1 MKFIADVMLGR
12 LAKWM
17 RLLGFDVLYD
27 RAMTDNELI
36 RISLEQDRVIL
47 TRDTGLVAR
56 PLASNHV
63 FIKSDNVRQQLDQV
77 LTTFH
82 ITSMPGPL
90 TRCPVCNTSLSPV
103 AKPDIRDL
111 VSNYVYEKNK
121 SFLRCGK
128 CGRAYWRGTHV
139 KRMKIVG
146 NKIAGPIS

>member
-1 MKFIADVMLGR
+1 MKFVADVMLGR

-27 RAMTDNELI
+27 RAISDNEII
-36 RISLEQDRVIL
+36 RISLEQARVIL

-63 FIKSDNVRQQLDQV
+63 FINNDNVRQQLQQV

-90 TRCPVCNTSLSPV
+90 TRCSVCNTLLLPV
-103 AKPDIRDL
+103 AKQDVRDL
-111 VSNYVYEKNK
+111 VPLYVYEKNNT
-121 SFLRCGK
+121 FLRCESCRK
-128 CGRAYWRGTHV
+128 IYWQGTHV
-139 KRMKIVG
+139 KRMELK
-146 NKIAGPIS
+146 K

>member
-1 MKFIADVMLGR
+1 MKFIADIMLGR

-27 RAMTDNELI
+27 RAISDNEII
-36 RISLEQDRVIL
+36 RISLEQARVIL

-63 FIKSDNVRQQLDQV
+63 FINNDNVRQQLQQV

-90 TRCPVCNTSLSPV
+90 TRCSVCNTLLLPV
-103 AKPDIRDL
+103 AKQDVRDL
-111 VSNYVYEKNK
+111 VPLYVYEKNNT
-121 SFLRCGK
+121 FLRCESCRK
-128 CGRAYWRGTHV
+128 IYWQGTHV
-139 KRMKIVG
+139 KRMELK
-146 NKIAGPIS
+146 K

>member
-27 RAMTDNELI
+27 RAISDNEII
-36 RISLEQDRVIL
+36 RISLEQARVIL

-63 FIKSDNVRQQLDQV
+63 FINNDNVRQQLQQV

-90 TRCPVCNTSLSPV
+90 TRCSVCNTLLLPV
-103 AKPDIRDL
+103 AKQDVRDL
-111 VSNYVYEKNK
+111 VPLYVYEKNNT
-121 SFLRCGK
+121 FLRCESCRK
-128 CGRAYWRGTHV
+128 IYWQGTHV
-139 KRMKIVG
+139 KKMELK
-146 NKIAGPIS
+146 K

>member
-27 RAMTDNELI
+27 RTVSDNEI
-36 RISLEQDRVIL
+36 IHISLTQGRAIL

-63 FIKSDNVRQQLDQV
+63 FIEHDHVRHQLDQV
-77 LTTFH
+77 LTTCH

-90 TRCPVCNTSLSPV
+90 TRCSVCNTLLSPV
-103 AKPDIRDL
+103 AKEDVRDL
-111 VSNYVYEKNK
+111 VPRYVFEKNS
-121 SFLRCGK
+121 SFLRCENCCK
-128 CGRAYWRGTHV
+128 VYWKGTHV
-139 KRMKIVG
+139 RRIKLKE
-146 NKIAGPIS
+146 AGRK

>member
-1 MKFIADVMLGR
+1 MKFVADVMLGR

-27 RAMTDNELI
+27 RTMTDNELI

-63 FIKSDNVRQQLDQV
+63 FIEHDHVRQQLDQV
-77 LTTFH
+77 LTTCH

-90 TRCPVCNTSLSPV
+90 TRCSVCNTPLWQV
-103 AKPDIRDL
+103 AKQDVKDYVPQH
-111 VSNYVYEKNK
+111 VYEKNNI
-121 SFLRCGK
+121 FLRCYICDK
-128 CGRAYWRGTHV
+128 IYWRGSHV
-139 KRMKIVG
+139 MRMESRK
-146 NKIAGPIS
+146 

>member
-1 MKFIADVMLGR
+1 MLGR

-27 RAMTDNELI
+27 RAISDNEII
-36 RISLEQDRVIL
+36 RISLEQARVIL

-63 FIKSDNVRQQLDQV
+63 FINNDNVRQQLQQV

-90 TRCPVCNTSLSPV
+90 TRCSVCNTLLLPV
-103 AKPDIRDL
+103 AKQDVRDL
-111 VSNYVYEKNK
+111 VPLYVYEKNNT
-121 SFLRCGK
+121 FLRCESCRK
-128 CGRAYWRGTHV
+128 IYWQGTHV
-139 KRMKIVG
+139 KRMELK
-146 NKIAGPIS
+146 K

>member
-1 MKFIADVMLGR
+1 MKFIADIMLGR

-27 RAMTDNELI
+27 RAISDNEII
-36 RISLEQDRVIL
+36 RISLEQARVIL

-63 FIKSDNVRQQLDQV
+63 FINNDNVRQQLQQV

-90 TRCPVCNTSLSPV
+90 TRCSVCNTLLLPV
-103 AKPDIRDL
+103 AKQDVRDL
-111 VSNYVYEKNK
+111 VPLYVYEKNNT
-121 SFLRCGK
+121 FLRCESCRK
-128 CGRAYWRGTHV
+128 IYWQGTHV
-139 KRMKIVG
+139 KKMELK
-146 NKIAGPIS
+146 K

>member
-1 MKFIADVMLGR
+1 MLGR

-27 RAMTDNELI
+27 RTMGDNELI

-63 FIKSDNVRQQLDQV
+63 FIDNDTVGQQLQQV

-82 ITSMPGPL
+82 LASMPEPL
-90 TRCPVCNTSLSPV
+90 TRCSACNSLLSPV
-103 AKPDIRDL
+103 AKQNVRDL
-111 VSNYVYEKNK
+111 VPLYVYEKNN
-121 SFLRCGK
+121 SFLRCENCGK
-128 CGRAYWRGTHV
+128 AYWKGTHV
-139 KRMKIVG
+139 RRMKLQGVETQ
-146 NKIAGPIS
+146 

>member
-1 MKFIADVMLGR
+1 MKFVADVMLGR

-27 RAMTDNELI
+27 RAISDNEII
-36 RISLEQDRVIL
+36 RISLEQARVIL

-63 FIKSDNVRQQLDQV
+63 FINNDNVRQQLQQV

-90 TRCPVCNTSLSPV
+90 TRCSVCNTLLLPV
-103 AKPDIRDL
+103 AKQDVRDL
-111 VSNYVYEKNK
+111 VPLYVYEKNNT
-121 SFLRCGK
+121 FLRCESCRK
-128 CGRAYWRGTHV
+128 IYWQGTHV
-139 KRMKIVG
+139 KKMELK
-146 NKIAGPIS
+146 K

>member
-17 RLLGFDVLYD
+17 RLLGFDVHYD
-27 RAMTDNELI
+27 RTMTDNELI

-63 FIKSDNVRQQLDQV
+63 FIEHDHVRQQLDQV
-77 LTTFH
+77 LTTCH

-90 TRCPVCNTSLSPV
+90 TRCSVCNTLLSPV
-103 AKPDIRDL
+103 AKEDVGDL
-111 VSNYVYEKNK
+111 VPPYVFEKNN
-121 SFLRCGK
+121 SFLRCEN
-128 CGRAYWRGTHV
+128 CGRIYWKGTHV
-139 KRMKIVG
+139 KRMEAAKIKKPG
-146 NKIAGPIS
+146 LR

>member
-27 RAMTDNELI
+27 RAISDNEII
-36 RISLEQDRVIL
+36 RISLEQARVIL

-63 FIKSDNVRQQLDQV
+63 FINNDNVRQQLQQV

-90 TRCPVCNTSLSPV
+90 TRCSVCNTLLLPV
-103 AKPDIRDL
+103 AKQDVRDL
-111 VSNYVYEKNK
+111 VPLYVYEKNNT
-121 SFLRCGK
+121 FLRCESCRK
-128 CGRAYWRGTHV
+128 IYWQGTHV
-139 KRMKIVG
+139 KRMELK
-146 NKIAGPIS
+146 K

>member
-27 RAMTDNELI
+27 RTMNDNEII
-36 RISLEQDRVIL
+36 RVSLTQGRMIL

-63 FIKSDNVRQQLDQV
+63 FIESDNVRQQLEQV
-77 LTTFH
+77 LTTLH

-90 TRCPVCNTSLSPV
+90 TRCSVCNTLLSPV
-103 AKPDIRDL
+103 AKQDVRDL
-111 VSNYVYEKNK
+111 VPPYVYDKSE
-121 SFLRCGK
+121 SFLRCEK
-128 CGRAYWRGTHV
+128 CGKIYWKGTHV
-139 KRMKIVG
+139 RRMEVKEIYY
-146 NKIAGPIS
+146 K

>member
-27 RAMTDNELI
+27 RTMTDNEII
-36 RISLEQDRVIL
+36 RISLTQDRVIL

-63 FIKSDNVRQQLDQV
+63 FIEGDYVRQQLQQV

-82 ITSMPGPL
+82 IMAIPGPL
-90 TRCPVCNTSLSPV
+90 TRCPVCNTLLSPV
-103 AKPDIRDL
+103 AKQDVRDL
-111 VSNYVYEKNK
+111 VPRYVYEKNN
-121 SFLRCGK
+121 SFLRCENCGK
-128 CGRAYWRGTHV
+128 TYWKGTHV
-139 KRMKIVG
+139 KMMKFNLIT
-146 NKIAGPIS
+146 K

>member
-1 MKFIADVMLGR
+1 MKFVADVMLGR

-27 RAMTDNELI
+27 RAISDNEII
-36 RISLEQDRVIL
+36 RISLEQARVIL

-63 FIKSDNVRQQLDQV
+63 FINNDNVRQQLQQV

-90 TRCPVCNTSLSPV
+90 TRCSVCNTLLLPV
-103 AKPDIRDL
+103 AKQDVRDL
-111 VSNYVYEKNK
+111 VPLYVYEKNNT
-121 SFLRCGK
+121 FLRCESCRK
-128 CGRAYWRGTHV
+128 IYWQGTHV
-139 KRMKIVG
+139 KKW
-146 NKIAGPIS
+146 N

>member
-1 MKFIADVMLGR
+1 MLGR

-27 RAMTDNELI
+27 RAISDNEII
-36 RISLEQDRVIL
+36 RISLEQARVIL

-63 FIKSDNVRQQLDQV
+63 FINNDNVRQQLQQV

-90 TRCPVCNTSLSPV
+90 TRCSVCNTLLLPV
-103 AKPDIRDL
+103 AKQDVRDL
-111 VSNYVYEKNK
+111 VPLYVYEKNNT
-121 SFLRCGK
+121 FLRCESCRK
-128 CGRAYWRGTHV
+128 IYWQGTHV
-139 KRMKIVG
+139 KKMELK
-146 NKIAGPIS
+146 K